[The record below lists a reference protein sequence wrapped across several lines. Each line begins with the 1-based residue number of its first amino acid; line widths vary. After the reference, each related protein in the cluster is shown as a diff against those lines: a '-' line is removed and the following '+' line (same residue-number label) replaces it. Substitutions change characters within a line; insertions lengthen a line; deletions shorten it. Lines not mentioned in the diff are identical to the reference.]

1 MNSNVGESTPGQKLK
16 SAHSKSGLRKDLSL
30 KAFARLVIKEDDKDL
45 APVAK
50 QWLKNKSAAGR
61 TKRSDA
67 NSNLAKTIGSAVK
80 LARRAKAS
88 KK

>member
-1 MNSNVGESTPGQKLK
+1 MNNNVGELTASEKLK
-16 SAHSKSGLRKDLSL
+16 SAFRKAGLVNVSL
-30 KAFARLVIKEDDKDL
+30 KAFARLVIKEDDKEL

-67 NSNLAKTIGSAVK
+67 NSNLAKTIGAAVK
-80 LARRAKAS
+80 MARRAKSS